1 MSRKADPDITKL
13 PKWAQERISNLER
26 DLAYERKRFNPE
38 HDPATSLVLADPYAD
53 PPLALR
59 DDTMIEFYPHGRDQ
73 RDEYVQVRIEG
84 RPDFGTGAL
93 IVRTGGNMRLAPEA
107 QEDPQA
113 PRQHQRRH
121 G

>member
-1 MSRKADPDITKL
+1 VGTRED
-13 PKWAQERISNLER
+13 
-26 DLAYERKRFNPE
+26 ERKRFNPE

-93 IVRTGGNMRLAPEA
+93 IVRTGGNMRLEPHASNTVYIDA
-107 QEDPQA
+107 RD
-113 PRQHQRRH
+113 QRFVKGRYADRKS
-121 G
+121 